1 MTKQEAYNKMLE
13 GYCVSHKDFGSDE
26 FLFMDESYII
36 RDETGEE
43 FEESW
48 DVRTGDSWETNWFIF
63 KNKKLIDKAKAL
75 TDVVLDK
82 VDTVICA
89 PFVVLRC
96 LVKRQ
101 GENLR
106 IGAQNMHF
114 EEHGAFTGEIAP
126 DMLTS
131 IGVSYVIIGHSER
144 RAMFN
149 ETDESVNKKLHAAFN
164 HGLTPILCV
173 GEHLEERESG
183 KTEEVIKNQLV
194 KDLEG
199 LTSDQVKELVI
210 AYEPIWAI
218 GTGKTATADV
228 ADETCGF
235 IRATVASLYDNATA
249 EAIRIQYGGSVK
261 LNNIEELMKKPNI
274 DGALIGGASL
284 VAEDF
289 KTFARVAEKLQ

>member
-1 MTKQEAYNKMLE
+1 MRKPIIAGNWKMF
-13 GYCVSHKDFGSDE
+13 KT
-26 FLFMDESYII
+26 
-36 RDETGEE
+36 RDE
-43 FEESW
+43 
-48 DVRTGDSWETNWFIF
+48 
-63 KNKKLIDKAKAL
+63 AL
-75 TDVVLDK
+75 GFMMAVNGKVPAQDVVE
-82 VDTVICA
+82 TVICA
-89 PFVVLRC
+89 PFTLLRC

-114 EEHGAFTGEIAP
+114 EEQGAFTGEIAP
-126 DMLTS
+126 NMLTS
-131 IGVSYVIIGHSER
+131 LGVEYVIIGHSER

-149 ETDESVNKKLHAAFN
+149 ETDETVNKKLHAAFN

-173 GEHLEERESG
+173 GEYLEERESG
-183 KTEEVIKNQLV
+183 QTEAVIEGQIT

-199 LTSDQVKELVI
+199 LTEEQVKELVV

-218 GTGKTATADV
+218 GTGRTATSEV
-228 ADETCGF
+228 ANETCGF
-235 IRATVASLYDNATA
+235 IRKLVAKLYNEETA

-261 LNNIEELMKKPNI
+261 TSNI

-289 KTFARVAEKLQ
+289 IYLANAAVRK

>member
-1 MTKQEAYNKMLE
+1 MRKPIIAGNWKMF
-13 GYCVSHKDFGSDE
+13 KT
-26 FLFMDESYII
+26 
-36 RDETGEE
+36 RDEAIG
-43 FEESW
+43 FMMQ
-48 DVRTGDSWETNWFIF
+48 VNA
-63 KNKKLIDKAKAL
+63 KLPEQE
-75 TDVVLDK
+75 K
-82 VDTVICA
+82 VETVICA
-89 PFVVLRC
+89 PFTLLRC

-114 EEHGAFTGEIAP
+114 EECGAFTGEIAP
-126 DMLTS
+126 NMLTTL
-131 IGVSYVIIGHSER
+131 GVEYVIIGHSER

-149 ETDESVNKKLHAAFN
+149 ETDETVNKKLHAAYK

-173 GEHLEERESG
+173 GEYLEERESG
-183 KTEEVIKNQLV
+183 KTEAVIEGQIT

-199 LTSDQVKELVI
+199 LTEEQVKALVI

-218 GTGKTATADV
+218 GTGRTATSEV
-228 ADETCGF
+228 ANETCGF
-235 IRATVASLYDNATA
+235 IRKLVAKLYNEETA

-261 LNNIEELMKKPNI
+261 TSNIDELMAQSDI

-289 KTFARVAEKLQ
+289 IYLANAALEK